1 MATEWNEE
9 NLVRRLQRK
18 DKSAISDLY
27 DEYAPSMYG
36 IAMRIVKAEALAQ
49 DVVQE
54 TFTKVWKN
62 AAAYDRKK
70 GTLFTWLLNITR
82 NGAIDKTR
90 SAAFRRMQTSVPV
103 DDKLKNDNQLS
114 TNQKTDQIGLK
125 DFVNELEEK
134 YREVIELA
142 YFHGYTQPEIAE
154 HLQLPIGTVKSRVR
168 IGLRELRKIF
178 SEPGLTHL
186 ISTVFCLSL
195 GWVIV

>member
-54 TFTKVWKN
+54 TFIKVWKN

>member
-36 IAMRIVKAEALAQ
+36 IALRIVKAEALAQ

-54 TFTKVWKN
+54 TFIKVWKN
-62 AAAYDRKK
+62 AASYDREK

-90 SAAFRRMQTSVPV
+90 SAAFRRTQASVPV

-114 TNQKTDQIGLK
+114 TNQKTDHIGLK
-125 DFVNELEEK
+125 DFVNQLEEK

-186 ISTVFCLSL
+186 IITVFCLSL
-195 GWVIV
+195 GWVVV